1 MSELLVVPLK
11 KPTEVDV
18 EKPLK
23 NLIHSAYSTSE
34 NVDYSEA
41 VSEFAKLRNNA
52 VWKAFEKNGAA
63 LEILSGYV
71 QKKSHHYVFAIVLFS
86 NIYTRHTIGQYK
98 CIRMTKKIKTN

>member
-11 KPTEVDV
+11 KPSEVDV

-23 NLIHSAYSTSE
+23 NLIHSAYSSSE
-34 NVDYSEA
+34 NVDYSDA

-52 VWKAFEKNGAA
+52 VWKAFEKNEAA

-71 QKKSHHYVFAIVLFS
+71 H
-86 NIYTRHTIGQYK
+86 
-98 CIRMTKKIKTN
+98 IRTN